1 MQGAVV
7 KYQLIESLIL
17 QQARFG
23 IFAEWVMD
31 KIKVGKIVSAV
42 GIKGEVKV
50 YPYTDY
56 PERLEELDEVY
67 AGEGGEVLYI
77 DKVRYH
83 KNMAIIK
90 FKGTDDRNA
99 AELLRDTF
107 LYIDKKDLRV
117 LDEDEYFIFDLI
129 GLKAVDDHDNYIG
142 KVTDVIQNTAQDIY
156 EITAENGNT
165 ILVPA
170 VYEFITDIDINNG
183 IMRIKPIEGLLGEQE
198 EV

>member
-1 MQGAVV
+1 
-7 KYQLIESLIL
+7 
-17 QQARFG
+17 
-23 IFAEWVMD
+23 MD
-31 KIKVGKIVSAV
+31 RIKVGKIVSAV

-56 PERLEELDEVY
+56 PERFEELDEVY
-67 AGEGGEVLYI
+67 AGDDGKVLYI

-90 FKGTDDRNA
+90 FEDIDDRNT
-99 AELLRDTF
+99 AEFWKDTF
-107 LYIDKKDLRV
+107 LCIDKKDLRA

-129 GLKAVDDHDNYIG
+129 GLKAVDDCDNYIG

-156 EITAENGNT
+156 EITADNGNT
-165 ILVPA
+165 ILIPA
-170 VYEFITDIDINNG
+170 VYEFITDIDINSG